1 MSRQTVIP
9 LLEWRQGA
17 EQTFN
22 IQTTRAMSRMSF
34 DSTRFASLNLLLWIS
49 RLGAGSAAIVWML
62 GALNIQSAQANLP
75 EQQAIH
81 SAEPSLA
88 SLPVAP
94 TAQTKERESPKLL
107 SATTR
112 STSIAGEAVSQ
123 PIASGASAPPPET
136 SAVAVKPV
144 ANPVEG
150 EQAVGQPVTQGKS
163 NQDTVSQP
171 IASEAAAPP
180 PETSAVAVK
189 PVENPVEGEQAVGQP
204 VTQSKSNQDL
214 ERSQPANQK
223 SCTTEPT
230 CSSPVPSLTS
240 VVSPKGPNLTLAQVS
255 YSSQTL
261 PPLPVPAAPIP
272 GGSERSSSTVGQLP
286 FLPQPPS
293 PIPVPATAVPG
304 GFNNYPQMVQPGYY
318 PQPATAV
325 PGGFNNY
332 PQMVQPG
339 YYPQPATAVPGG
351 FNNYPQ
357 MVQPGYYPQAVMM
370 VPVSAMGSPMSPNG
384 YPQMVQPGYYPQAV
398 MMVPVSA
405 MGVPMSPNGYPQMVQ
420 PGYYL
425 QPAPMPQNPVG
436 FNNYPA
442 VAQPSYYPQAIVP
455 LPASV
460 PQNPVGFNS
469 YPAVAQPTYYPQM
482 VAPLPAPLLQNSV
495 GFNSYPAVAQPT
507 YYPQTVAPLPAPLPQ
522 NPVGFNS
529 YPAVAQ
535 PTYYPQ
541 GLPAP
546 DSSTVIPVNSNN
558 YNPGLGQSPYYPQMM
573 PSLPVQPTPNP
584 AGFNSYNP
592 GVGQAAY
599 YPQTPPAVPVQS
611 TPNPAGLNNY
621 NPLVGQ
627 SPYYQQIPAPLPV
640 APTPITS
647 PAPTP
652 ATVSPPQQGSLLRST
667 ALTAPSLTVQG
678 AYVNVGDQSGERA
691 RLAALYPLTPQLQFG
706 ATLDLVGGNNIF
718 IGSNGAGLNVNE
730 LYFAAAPFR
739 DLPNLRLRVG
749 QLDLTSYFDR
759 NSFAKD
765 VTTHF
770 FNPVFQTNPALSS
783 TGIGSRPAALI
794 NWTLAD
800 NLEAKAAV
808 FSSSPSLGDFA
819 LDGFAGEIGFRYGNG
834 ILRGTYST
842 DRDGGS
848 KDGFQEIFGIS
859 RGNGRTGLLQGDRER
874 AYGVNGEYFFPD
886 LNMGVFGRY
895 GRYENQALNQG
906 GNTYSLGVSFLDLF
920 TKDDRLGLA
929 YGRGLSNEQL
939 RRQFKDN
946 VPDVLELFYD
956 FRFLSNLRLGFTLQQ
971 RNSFSDTYAG
981 FRVKTE
987 FDVTPRGRVTP

>member
-17 EQTFN
+17 EQRFN

-34 DSTRFASLNLLLWIS
+34 DRTRFASLNLLLWIS

-75 EQQAIH
+75 EQQATH

-88 SLPVAP
+88 SLPLAP
-94 TAQTKERESPKLL
+94 TDQTKERESPELL
-107 SATTR
+107 SAAIR
-112 STSIAGEAVSQ
+112 STPVDEERVSPPMASGASALPSETSAIAVKIVENPVKGEQAVAQPVTKSKSPQEAVS
-123 PIASGASAPPPET
+123 PPMASGASAPPPET
-136 SAVAVKPV
+136 SAVAAKSVE
-144 ANPVEG
+144 NPIEG
-150 EQAVGQPVTQGKS
+150 GQAVGQPVT
-163 NQDTVSQP
+163 
-171 IASEAAAPP
+171 E
-180 PETSAVAVK
+180 
-189 PVENPVEGEQAVGQP
+189 
-204 VTQSKSNQDL
+204 SKSPQDL

-223 SCTTEPT
+223 DCTTDPT
-230 CSSPVPSLTS
+230 CSSPVPSITA

-304 GFNNYPQMVQPGYY
+304 GFNNYPQM
-318 PQPATAV
+318 A
-325 PGGFNNY
+325 
-332 PQMVQPG
+332 
-339 YYPQPATAVPGG
+339 
-351 FNNYPQ
+351 
-357 MVQPGYYPQAVMM
+357 QPGYYPQAVMM
-370 VPVSAMGSPMSPNG
+370 VPVSAMGAPMSPNG
-384 YPQMVQPGYYPQAV
+384 YPQMVQPSYYP
-398 MMVPVSA
+398 
-405 MGVPMSPNGYPQMVQ
+405 
-420 PGYYL
+420 
-425 QPAPMPQNPVG
+425 QPAPMPQNSVG
-436 FNNYPA
+436 FNSYPA

-469 YPAVAQPTYYPQM
+469 YPAMAQPSYYPQ
-482 VAPLPAPLLQNSV
+482 SV
-495 GFNSYPAVAQPT
+495 V
-507 YYPQTVAPLPAPLPQ
+507 PLPAPLPQ

-546 DSSTVIPVNSNN
+546 ESSTVIPVTSNN

-592 GVGQAAY
+592 GLGQAAY
-599 YPQTPPAVPVQS
+599 YPQTPPPLPVQP

-640 APTPITS
+640 APAPNLTP
-647 PAPTP
+647 PTP
-652 ATVSPPQQGSLLRST
+652 TTASPPQQGSLLRST

-800 NLEAKAAV
+800 NIEAKAAV

-848 KDGFQEIFGIS
+848 KDGFQEIFGVS

>member
-17 EQTFN
+17 EQRFN

-34 DSTRFASLNLLLWIS
+34 DRTRFASLNLLLWIS

-75 EQQAIH
+75 EQQATH

-88 SLPVAP
+88 SLPLAP
-94 TAQTKERESPKLL
+94 TGQTKERESPELL

-112 STSIAGEAVSQ
+112 STPVAGEAVSQ
-123 PIASGASAPPPET
+123 PIASEAAALPPET
-136 SAVAVKPV
+136 SAVAVKPL
-144 ANPVEG
+144 A
-150 EQAVGQPVTQGKS
+150 
-163 NQDTVSQP
+163 
-171 IASEAAAPP
+171 
-180 PETSAVAVK
+180 
-189 PVENPVEGEQAVGQP
+189 NPVEGEQAVGQP

-223 SCTTEPT
+223 SCTTDPT
-230 CSSPVPSLTS
+230 CSSPVPSVRS

-261 PPLPVPAAPIP
+261 PSLPVPATPIP

-370 VPVSAMGSPMSPNG
+370 VPVSTMGAPMSPNG

-405 MGVPMSPNGYPQMVQ
+405 MGAPMSPNSYPQMVQ
-420 PGYYL
+420 PGYYP
-425 QPAPMPQNPVG
+425 QAAPVLQNPVG
-436 FNNYPA
+436 FNN
-442 VAQPSYYPQAIVP
+442 YPQAIVP

-469 YPAVAQPTYYPQM
+469 YPAVAQPSYYPQA
-482 VAPLPAPLLQNSV
+482 VAPLPAPLPQNPV

-529 YPAVAQ
+529 YPAMAQ

-541 GLPAP
+541 GVPAP

-640 APTPITS
+640 APTPNLTS

-652 ATVSPPQQGSLLRST
+652 TTVAPPQQGSLLRST
-667 ALTAPSLTVQG
+667 ALTAPSLTLQG
-678 AYVNVGDQSGERA
+678 AYVNIGDQSGERA

-800 NLEAKAAV
+800 NIEAKAAV

-834 ILRGTYST
+834 IVRGTYST
-842 DRDGGS
+842 DRDGGA
-848 KDGFQEIFGIS
+848 KDGFQEIFGLN
-859 RGNGRTGLLQGDRER
+859 RGNGRTGLLEGDRER

-939 RRQFKDN
+939 RRTFKDN